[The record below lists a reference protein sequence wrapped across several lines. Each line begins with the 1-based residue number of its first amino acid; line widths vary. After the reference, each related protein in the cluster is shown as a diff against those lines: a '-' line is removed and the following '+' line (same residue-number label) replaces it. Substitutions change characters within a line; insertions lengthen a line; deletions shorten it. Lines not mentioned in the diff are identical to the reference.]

1 MLALREQREAAGAVL
16 PTAYVF
22 PSKSGRPVEPRNL
35 TRAFKKLA
43 AKAALPAVTAETRL
57 YDLRHACAS
66 LLLASGEHPR
76 VVADLLGH
84 STTRLTMDT
93 YSHVLPTLARSAADR
108 LDTILSSGGCSKCCS
123 TRSASPPP
131 RAAPGRF

>member
-1 MLALREQREAAGAVL
+1 AAVKAHSDRAGAVL

-22 PSKSGRPVEPRNL
+22 PASGVGGPIEPRNL
-35 TRAFKKLA
+35 TRAFKA
-43 AKAALPAVTAETRL
+43 IARRAGLPPTTRL

-66 LLLASGEHPR
+66 LLLAAGEHPR

-84 STTRLTMDT
+84 STTTLTTDT

-108 LDTILSSGGCSKCCS
+108 LDALLAGEELPS
-123 TRSASPPP
+123 
-131 RAAPGRF
+131 